1 MSKSQISRQYT
12 FQINPKPE
20 IYESPFNYEYS
31 DVEIAGG
38 LIQLPNFAYYFNGKF
53 DTEEDKNILWKF
65 EPSDSQIW
73 PLENKYYL
81 TLSGDKI
88 MLGEKEIERRNIFSK
103 YDIIEKI
110 REINNNNKNCVVKI
124 FKPYGNENYNFKDGG
139 GYMPIRYPAAIFE
152 EGNDEPI
159 AYLSDFTIYFRKEKD
174 SYPEGKLINVVI
186 RDINNYLTNEKLT
199 LVESDEGN
207 LKLEYKLE
215 PQFVRNTE
223 SRVNQPLIDHYYLA
237 SSSPLA
243 RQENKK
249 IARVSLPLLEVAN
262 QIESKRNQLAH
273 EILTIL
279 NTKDEQYNKIL
290 KILDK
295 AKEIFNAQKSS
306 QNILHNEI
314 NTILETNDSEITKSL
329 KISHKVQ
336 EILEGVKGGEYDIGR
351 EILTIL
357 NTQDEQNNKILNIT
371 NKAKETLGNEK
382 CLIGVQNFLQTFL

>member
-20 IYESPFNYEYS
+20 IYESPFNYEYY

-38 LIQLPNFAYYFNGKF
+38 LIQLPNFAYYFNRVF
-53 DTEEDKNILWKF
+53 DTEEDKNILWRF
-65 EPSDSQIW
+65 EPSNSQTW

-81 TLSGDKI
+81 TLSSNKI
-88 MLGEKEIERRNIFSK
+88 VSGEKEIERRNIFSK
-103 YDIIEKI
+103 YDIVEKI
-110 REINNNNKNCVVKI
+110 REINNNNKNCVIKI
-124 FKPYGNENYNFKDGG
+124 FKPYGNEDYYFKDGSR
-139 GYMPIRYPAAIFE
+139 YMPVRYPAAIFE
-152 EGNDEPI
+152 EGSDEPI
-159 AYLSDFTIYFRKEKD
+159 AYLSDFTISFRKEKD
-174 SYPEGKLINVVI
+174 SYPEGKLINVGI
-186 RDINNYLTNEKLT
+186 RNINNYLTNEKLT

-207 LKLEYKLE
+207 LKLEYELE
-215 PQFVRNTE
+215 PQFFWDEE
-223 SRVNQPLIDHYYLA
+223 SRIIQPLIDHYYLV

-243 RQENKK
+243 RYENKK
-249 IARVSLPLLEVAN
+249 IAGVSLPLLEVAN
-262 QIESKRNQLAH
+262 RIESKRNQLAH

-279 NTKDEQYNKIL
+279 NTKDEQNNKISKL
-290 KILDK
+290 LDK
-295 AKEIFNAQKSS
+295 AKEIFNAQERS

-314 NTILETNDSEITKSL
+314 NTILETNDSEIIKFL

-336 EILEGVKGGEYDIGR
+336 EILEGVKGGEYDIGQ